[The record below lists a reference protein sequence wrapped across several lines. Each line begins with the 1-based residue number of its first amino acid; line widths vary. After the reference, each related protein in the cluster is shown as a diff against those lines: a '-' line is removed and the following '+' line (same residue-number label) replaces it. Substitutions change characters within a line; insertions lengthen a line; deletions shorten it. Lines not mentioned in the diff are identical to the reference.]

1 MSKSDNTSYKK
12 PISTDFSDGFYD
24 WSIFIINLYLRV
36 QQILKIDYESFMIL
50 QIVVGYRV
58 SNLNKKGS
66 FSISQLTFRFE
77 EIVNKKAIQIPKLT
91 VTSIASALNIPR
103 ETVKRKVDALIKEKY
118 LSLDHNKSITL
129 GINYQ
134 NVFQAFALETTY
146 DLGKVMTRWSSKGYI
161 DKLMS
166 LIKAT

>member
-1 MSKSDNTSYKK
+1 MSKSDNTNYKK
-12 PISTDFSDGFYD
+12 PITTDFSDGFYD
-24 WSIFIINLYLRV
+24 WSIFLINLYLRV
-36 QQILKIDYESFMIL
+36 QKILKIDYESFMIL

-58 SNLNKKGS
+58 RNLNKTGS
-66 FSISQLTFRFE
+66 SSINQLTFKFE
-77 EIVNKKAIQIPKLT
+77 EIVNEKAIQIPKLT

-103 ETVKRKVDALIKEKY
+103 ETVKRKVDTLIKEEY

-129 GINYQ
+129 GANYQ
-134 NVFQAFALETTY
+134 NVFQAFALETTH
-146 DLGKVMTRWSSKGYI
+146 DLGKVMTRWSRKGYI

>member
-1 MSKSDNTSYKK
+1 MGESDNTSYNK
-12 PISTDFSDGFYD
+12 PLTNDFSDGFYD

-50 QIVVGYRV
+50 QIVVGYHV
-58 SNLNKKGS
+58 NNLNKTGS
-66 FSISQLTFRFE
+66 SSISQLTFRFE
-77 EIVNKKAIQIPKLT
+77 EIVNEKVIQASKLT
-91 VTSIASALNIPR
+91 VTSISSALKIPR

-118 LSLDHNKSITL
+118 LSLDHNKSISL
-129 GINYQ
+129 GANYQ
-134 NVFQAFALETTY
+134 KIFQAFALETTY
-146 DLGKVMTRWSSKGYI
+146 DIGKVMTRWNRKGYI